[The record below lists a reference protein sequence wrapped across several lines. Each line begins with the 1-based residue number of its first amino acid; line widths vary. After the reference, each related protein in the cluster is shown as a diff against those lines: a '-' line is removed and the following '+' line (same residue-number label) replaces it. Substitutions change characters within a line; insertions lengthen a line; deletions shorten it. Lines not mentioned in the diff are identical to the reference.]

1 MVFLYIVTSG
11 VVLYLALRYAIRDA
25 IIECEASKDK
35 LIYLQKSEDIF
46 EDIRLI
52 YSNFSKK
59 EDKAFIK
66 EAKKIYE
73 ESFDILNSDMNSEEK
88 YNALRCKKQRML
100 SINKVK

>member
-88 YNALRCKKQRML
+88 YNALRCKKTANA
-100 SINKVK
+100 IDK

>member
-35 LIYLQKSEDIF
+35 LIYLQKS

-88 YNALRCKKQRML
+88 YNALRCKKQRTL